1 MTITRKRLRKRIRGK
16 NAITLRKRRKSKGRK
31 RRSFRK
37 NRHVNLRT
45 SSLKG
50 GKKKKKKKN
59 KKKKSAKKRN
69 PCSDKIK
76 ELVKTHNLE

>member
-37 NRHVNLRT
+37 NRHINLRT
-45 SSLKG
+45 SSLRG
-50 GKKKKKKKN
+50 GNPKSNKRKKEEKISKKKESHTATKG
-59 KKKKSAKKRN
+59 
-69 PCSDKIK
+69 K
-76 ELVKTHNLE
+76 ELRKKA

>member
-1 MTITRKRLRKRIRGK
+1 MTITRERLRKRIRGK
-16 NAITLRKRRKSKGRK
+16 NNVTLRKRRKSKGRK

-50 GKKKKKKKN
+50 GKKKRRKRIKRKN
-59 KKKKSAKKRN
+59 QQKKRN

>member
-16 NAITLRKRRKSKGRK
+16 NTVTLRKRRKSKGRK

-45 SSLKG
+45 SSLRG
-50 GKKKKKKKN
+50 GNPKN
-59 KKKKSAKKRN
+59 KKKKKSAKK
-69 PCSDKIK
+69 K
-76 ELVKTHNLE
+76 EIHTATK

>member
-37 NRHVNLRT
+37 NRHINLRT
-45 SSLKG
+45 SSLRG
-50 GKKKKKKKN
+50 GNPKK
-59 KKKKSAKKRN
+59 
-69 PCSDKIK
+69 
-76 ELVKTHNLE
+76 

>member
-37 NRHVNLRT
+37 NRHINLRT
-45 SSLKG
+45 
-50 GKKKKKKKN
+50 
-59 KKKKSAKKRN
+59 
-69 PCSDKIK
+69 
-76 ELVKTHNLE
+76 

>member
-16 NAITLRKRRKSKGRK
+16 NAVTLRKRRKSKGRK

-45 SSLKG
+45 SSLRG
-50 GKKKKKKKN
+50 GKKNQKKKKKKN
-59 KKKKSAKKRN
+59 KKKKSAKK
-69 PCSDKIK
+69 K
-76 ELVKTHNLE
+76 EIHTATKSKN